1 MILQLGHCL
10 FLRFL
15 LQFLLAYTTPRH
27 VHADGDAGVGTQRDE
42 LLTGLAQKMIH
53 ADEEIIA
60 ARMDIQHPTHAGRK
74 AVHGEVNAAIQP
86 AQRLQ
91 LALTLPSVQV

>member
-1 MILQLGHCL
+1 MTKHYKKACLAILLNRLLSSYNSVAAAFVLQLGYCL

-42 LLTGLAQKMIH
+42 LLAGLA
-53 ADEEIIA
+53 
-60 ARMDIQHPTHAGRK
+60 RR
-74 AVHGEVNAAIQP
+74 
-86 AQRLQ
+86 
-91 LALTLPSVQV
+91 